1 MYETEVQSSLHE
13 SQLFADNWFNPEP
26 KSGRT
31 HNEKSHAQSYWR
43 EFFHKVIG
51 VNDLYDYGIRF
62 EYRIKSA
69 QTGKPNWIDVFI
81 PAVVLIEH
89 KSAGKNMDEAEEQAR
104 GYIES
109 LKKEL
114 RPDWIIICDF
124 VNWRL
129 VNYVTNERHDFVV
142 TDLPKNI
149 HLIENILSTETVDI
163 ATVQMEWDKKAAD
176 LISNV
181 HRELVKANYDRHH
194 ANILIARLL
203 FLMFADDLQ
212 VFSRE
217 PLFDRIVS
225 ESKEDGSDL
234 GMLFTM
240 LFQVVNQ
247 PVNQRMSNL
256 PELVAK
262 FPHIG
267 SELFAENIPVPFFN
281 TELREA
287 ILKATQYKWDEV
299 NPIVMGSLYQQIKTA
314 EERHDGG
321 EHFTSEKNA
330 YRALRGLMLD
340 ELYARKEKFW
350 NDTANLE
357 RLRKHLGEIKIADFA
372 CGSGNLLAVAYREL
386 RNMEID
392 IIARIKQ
399 LKGTYG
405 QVGLISDTELCVT
418 LDQVHGVEI
427 EEYSALLAR
436 VSLFLVD
443 ALMNRELEMI
453 TGIIPTTFPIEHS
466 AKIICANALQ
476 VDWKEVCPVDDNVRL
491 VMNPPFLGANKE
503 SKEQKE
509 DQRRIWG
516 KVKAGSMDF
525 VSNWFLLAGQYMH
538 GSKAKA
544 SLVST
549 NSISQGENV
558 YLLWNELYQLGMGID
573 FAYRSFKW
581 GNGGAGKVAAVTV
594 VIIGFSACEKPET
607 VSLYSFPKNDDNTI
621 EKQVKNINGY
631 LLAAENVLIPNRS
644 NPISNDALKMIF
656 GSMPNDEGYLSKIT
670 EDEKN
675 IIIGNDPIAAKYV
688 KRLIGSDEM
697 ISDLKRYCLWL
708 DGAEPSDLRNS
719 PTIKEK
725 VQKVKDLRE
734 KSTRPATNKL
744 AQTPHLFGERRQ
756 PKTTYIAVPRVSSE
770 NRGYIPL
777 GFFGSSVIANDALF
791 VVPESKQD
799 TFAFLMSKIFNN
811 WVDAIGGRM
820 ESRYRIS
827 NTFVYNNFP
836 FPELPPEQ
844 KTSLE
849 ASGQAILDARAKY
862 PTSTLADLYDPLAMP
877 VELRDAH
884 NKNDKLVLS
893 LYGLKSD
900 ASYDEIIN
908 ELFKRYKDLVKN
920 LPSK

>member
-1 MYETEVQSSLHE
+1 MSDSISSSVLHE
-13 SQLFADNWFNPEP
+13 AQLFADNWFNPVP
-26 KSGRT
+26 NSGRT

-43 EFFHKVIG
+43 EFFAKVIG

-69 QTGKPNWIDVFI
+69 QTGAPNWIDVFI

-89 KSAGKNMDEAEEQAR
+89 KSVGKDMNEAEKQAR

-114 RPDWIIICDF
+114 RPDWIILCDF
-124 VNWRL
+124 INWRI
-129 VNYVTNERHDFVV
+129 VNYVTNERHDFTV
-142 TDLPKNI
+142 DKLPDHI
-149 HLIENILSTETVDI
+149 GMIENILSASAADI

-181 HRELVKANYDRHH
+181 HKELINSNYDRHS

-217 PLFDRIVS
+217 PIFDRIIA

-234 GMLFTM
+234 GMILTM

-247 PVNQRMSNL
+247 PKDQRSSNL
-256 PELVAK
+256 PENVSK

-267 SELFAENIPVPFFN
+267 SELFEEQIPIPFFN
-281 TELREA
+281 AELREA
-287 ILKATQYKWDEV
+287 ILKATMYSWNEV

-340 ELYARKEKFW
+340 ELYERKEKFW

-405 QVGLISDTELCVT
+405 TVGLINDTEIYVT

-427 EEYSALLAR
+427 EEYSAFLAR

-453 TGIIPTTFPIEHS
+453 TGIVPVSFPIEHA
-466 AKIICANALQ
+466 AKIVCANALQ
-476 VDWKEVCPVDDNVRL
+476 VDWKEICPPDDNVRL

-503 SKEQKE
+503 SPEQKA
-509 DQRRIWG
+509 DQNRIWG

-525 VSNWFLLAGQYMH
+525 VSNWFLLAGQYMQ
-538 GSKAKA
+538 GTKAK
-544 SLVST
+544 SSIVST

-558 YLLWNELYQLGMGID
+558 YTLWNELYKLGMGID
-573 FAYRSFKW
+573 FAYRTFKW
-581 GNGGAGKVAAVTV
+581 GNGGAGKVAAVHV
-594 VIIGFSACEKPET
+594 VIVGISANKSDDLK
-607 VSLYSFPKNDDNTI
+607 SLYYFPSHDDNPV
-621 EKQVKNINGY
+621 EKMVKNINGY
-631 LLAAENVLIPNRS
+631 LLSSPDILIPNKS
-644 NPISNDALKMIF
+644 TPICKVPKIIN
-656 GSMPNDEGYLSKIT
+656 GSMPNDEGFLSKISS
-670 EDEKN
+670 EEKESIN
-675 IIIGNDPIAAKYV
+675 ASDPIASKYL

-697 ISDLKRYCLWL
+697 ISNTERYCLWL
-708 DGAEPSDLRNS
+708 ENAEPADIRSSAFIRDRVS
-719 PTIKEK
+719 
-725 VQKVKDLRE
+725 QVKASRL
-734 KSTRPATNKL
+734 KSTRPATKKL
-744 AQTPHLFGERRQ
+744 ADTPHLFGERRQ
-756 PKTTYIAVPRVSSE
+756 SSSTYIAVPRVSSE
-770 NRGYIPL
+770 RREYVPL
-777 GFFGSSVIANDALF
+777 AFFDKDIIASDRLQ
-791 VVPESKQD
+791 VVPDAGLETFSLLSSKP
-799 TFAFLMSKIFNN
+799 FNI
-811 WVDAIGGRM
+811 WVDGISGRIK
-820 ESRYRIS
+820 SDYNIS
-827 NTFVYNNFP
+827 GTIVYNNFP
-836 FPELPPEQ
+836 FPTLTDEQ
-844 KTSLE
+844 KASLE

-862 PTSTLADLYDPLAMP
+862 PTSSLADLYDPLAMP
-877 VELRDAH
+877 VELREAH
-884 NKNDKLVLS
+884 KKNDKLVLS
-893 LYGLKSD
+893 LYGLKPD
-900 ASYDEIIN
+900 ATYDEIIN
-908 ELFKRYKDLVKN
+908 ELFKRYKELVK
-920 LPSK
+920 

>member
-1 MYETEVQSSLHE
+1 MTEIDRQSNLHE

-51 VNDLYDYGIRF
+51 VTDLYDYGVRF

-69 QTGKPNWIDVFI
+69 QSGKPNWIDVFI

-89 KSAGKNMDEAEEQAR
+89 KSVGKDMDDAENQAR

-124 VNWRL
+124 ITWRV
-129 VNYVTNERHDFVV
+129 VNYVTNETHEFTVDN
-142 TDLPKNI
+142 LPANLN
-149 HLIENILSTETVDI
+149 LIENILDTDSVDI
-163 ATVQMEWDKKAAD
+163 STVQMEWDKKAAD

-181 HRELVKANYDRHH
+181 HKELINSNYDRHS

-212 VFSRE
+212 VFHRE
-217 PLFDRIVS
+217 PIFDKMIA

-234 GMLFTM
+234 GMLLSV
-240 LFQVVNQ
+240 LFQIVNQ
-247 PVNQRMSNL
+247 PENRRSSNL

-267 SELFAENIPVPFFN
+267 SELFAEQIPIPFFN
-281 TELREA
+281 PELREA
-287 ILKATQYKWDEV
+287 ILKATQYAWNEV

-340 ELYARKEKFW
+340 ELYERKEKFW
-350 NDTANLE
+350 NDTVNLE
-357 RLRKHLGEIKIADFA
+357 RLRKHLGEIKVADFA

-399 LKGTYG
+399 LRGTYG
-405 QVGLISDTELCVT
+405 QVGLINDTELCVT
-418 LDQVHGVEI
+418 LDQIHGVEI

-453 TGIIPTTFPIEHS
+453 TGIIPTTFPIEHQ
-466 AKIICANALQ
+466 AKIVCANALQ
-476 VDWKEVCPVDDNVRL
+476 VDWKEICPVDDNVRL

-509 DQRRIWG
+509 DQNRIWG

-525 VSNWFLLAGQYMH
+525 VSNWFLLVGRYME

-544 SLVST
+544 SIVST

-558 YLLWNELYQLGMGID
+558 YILWNELYKMGMGID
-573 FAYRSFKW
+573 FAYRTFKW
-581 GNGGAGKVAAVTV
+581 GNGGAGKVAAVHV
-594 VIIGFSACEKPET
+594 VIIGLSANNHSDLK
-607 VSLYSFPKNDDNTI
+607 SLYYVDSKDNAT
-621 EKQVKNINGY
+621 EKKVPNINGY
-631 LLAAENVLIPNRS
+631 LLGAEDVLIPNS
-644 NPISNDALKMIF
+644 AENLFSGPKIIF
-656 GSMPNDEGYLSKIT
+656 GSMPNDEGWLSKIS
-670 EDEKN
+670 EEEKEQA
-675 IIIGNDPIAAKYV
+675 DSIALKYL
-688 KRLIGSDEM
+688 KRLIGSEEM
-697 ISDLKRYCLWL
+697 ISGTKRYCLWL
-708 DGAEPSDLRNS
+708 ENAEPADLRSSNF
-719 PTIKEK
+719 IKER
-725 VQKVKDLRE
+725 VSKVKEMRE
-734 KSTRPATNKL
+734 KSTRPATKKL

-756 PKTTYIAVPRVSSE
+756 PSGDYIAVPGVSSE
-770 NRGYIPL
+770 KRDYVPI
-777 GFFGSSVIANDALF
+777 GFFDQNFIASNALF
-791 VVPESKQD
+791 VIPGGSKD
-799 TFAFLMSKIFNN
+799 IFSILMSSPFNV
-811 WVDAIGGRM
+811 WIDAISGRLK
-820 ESRYRIS
+820 SDYRIS
-827 NTFVYNNFP
+827 GTFTYNNFP
-836 FPELPPEQ
+836 FPNLTDEQ
-844 KTSLE
+844 KASLE

-862 PTSTLADLYDPLAMP
+862 PASSLADLYDPLAMP
-877 VELRDAH
+877 VDLRDAH

-900 ASYDEIIN
+900 ATYDEIIN
-908 ELFKRYKDLVKN
+908 ELFKRYKELTQ
-920 LPSK
+920 